1 MRGACLLA
9 QASRD
14 RDERTGLKGASAL
27 GAPAV
32 ICEKIS
38 NVHIVTWVMGLQS
51 GVFVK
56 YSQIMILWVFLL

>member
-38 NVHIVTWVMGLQS
+38 NVHIVTWVMGL
-51 GVFVK
+51 
-56 YSQIMILWVFLL
+56 